1 MTEIVRTQ
9 PPTKPTCLPNTKIN
23 TNNNESTSS
32 GTEVQVQPK
41 ALRLSITTPPPRI
54 QKRKRH
60 TELGG
65 WQSERE
71 KGKHLSKLLKIQMQS
86 LLKSKTQTKRLWAG
100 AWIIDLGEA
109 GGFWRII
116 MSLNQSVIRPQV
128 ALKVWKLKLQ
138 NRKTASGKVDQVED
152 DESSGHQKGA

>member
-9 PPTKPTCLPNTKIN
+9 PPTNPTCLPNTKNQHQQQQIQKLRYRG
-23 TNNNESTSS
+23 TSATKSTS
-32 GTEVQVQPK
+32 
-41 ALRLSITTPPPRI
+41 ASITTPPPRF

-60 TELGG
+60 TELRG

-86 LLKSKTQTKRLWAG
+86 LLKSKTRTKRLWAG

-109 GGFWRII
+109 GG
-116 MSLNQSVIRPQV
+116 
-128 ALKVWKLKLQ
+128 
-138 NRKTASGKVDQVED
+138 
-152 DESSGHQKGA
+152 SSGE